1 MKGNGWQIKTTSENK
16 VSNVLQTFL
25 EGKRIILIIK
35 SQSDRMKLMSGK
47 HKPHSEVLIQQTNA
61 WEFLQLPIP

>member
-1 MKGNGWQIKTTSENK
+1 MKGNGWQIKTTSVNK

-35 SQSDRMKLMSGK
+35 SQSDRMKLMSRK
-47 HKPHSEVLIQQTNA
+47 HKPHSEVLI
-61 WEFLQLPIP
+61 